1 MASTNIGP
9 EIILSNG
16 TCMGYFSSVQRLC
29 AQWKRGPSQAGIPQ
43 SQLAWFIT
51 HPKGCFSVRFLL
63 GNNSSLKVSPSRTWG
78 PANNSCFS
86 CPDHKCYESLMGCMD
101 PAVWILNISQNIC

>member
-1 MASTNIGP
+1 MASTNIGS
-9 EIILSNG
+9 ENILSNG
-16 TCMGYFSSVQRLC
+16 TCTGYFSSVQRLW

-63 GNNSSLKVSPSRTWG
+63 GTTPASKCLPVGPGGLQTILVFLVLTISAMSLSWD
-78 PANNSCFS
+78 A
-86 CPDHKCYESLMGCMD
+86 
-101 PAVWILNISQNIC
+101 WIPLFGY